1 LAKAVLIDLN
11 PLLTAQKLALKYP
24 HLRQA
29 GQLYASIVRKL
40 TPSKMQGLVRFA
52 QQLAFQEWLRP
63 SVSSLH
69 LRSRVKAAV
78 SSALPTGSPVGT
90 SESLG
95 SDIAEAVVLV
105 ILMMVQ
111 DSDQDLQEK
120 MAEAQAQMQAKQALR
135 QLIDTVDQE
144 MAQLAGA
151 GFRSASVP
159 GFRSASAFRRP
170 RPSRGFAT
178 FVDQLSRQ
186 VFDNL
191 NQFKAGQARKIPG
204 K

>member
-1 LAKAVLIDLN
+1 MAKAVLIDLN

-29 GQLYASIVRKL
+29 GHLYASIARKL
-40 TPSKMQGLVRFA
+40 TPSNMQGLVGFA
-52 QQLAFQEWLRP
+52 QQLAFQERLRP
-63 SVSSLH
+63 SVSSLQ

-90 SESLG
+90 SDSLG
-95 SDIAEAVVLV
+95 SDMAEAAVLV

-111 DSDQDLQEK
+111 DGDEDLQK
-120 MAEAQAQMQAKQALR
+120 QMAEAQAQMQAKQALR
-135 QLIDTVDQE
+135 QILSTLDQE
-144 MAQLAGA
+144 MAQLAGS
-151 GFRSASVP
+151 GFRSASVS
-159 GFRSASAFRRP
+159 GFRSASAFPRP

-186 VFDNL
+186 ILNNL
-191 NQFKAGQARKIPG
+191 NQFKARQARKIPG

>member
-1 LAKAVLIDLN
+1 MAKAVLIDLN

-29 GQLYASIVRKL
+29 GHLYASIARKL
-40 TPSKMQGLVRFA
+40 TPSNMRGLVGFA
-52 QQLAFQEWLRP
+52 QQLAFQERLRP
-63 SVSSLH
+63 SVSSLQ

-90 SESLG
+90 SDSLG
-95 SDIAEAVVLV
+95 SDIAEAAVLV

-111 DSDQDLQEK
+111 DGDEDLQK
-120 MAEAQAQMQAKQALR
+120 QMAEAQAQMQAKQALR
-135 QLIDTVDQE
+135 QILGTLDQE
-144 MAQLAGA
+144 MAQLAG
-151 GFRSASVP
+151 S
-159 GFRSASAFRRP
+159 GFRSASAFPRP

-186 VFDNL
+186 ILNNL